1 MSSNK
6 LTKDELKDI
15 VKVCL
20 VEILE
25 EGLLKSSSLVESKNK
40 RQKRRSQ
47 PIQQKKDQRKDSYL
61 NKIAYKKS
69 APKINTNLSTDSLI
83 NEMLADTAKS
93 TLQEQIAADRKK
105 NVIAV
110 SNVDNATM
118 QVANN
123 ELNDLFGNEAA
134 DKWSKL
140 AFFDKN

>member
-1 MSSNK
+1 
-6 LTKDELKDI
+6 
-15 VKVCL
+15 
-20 VEILE
+20 
-25 EGLLKSSSLVESKNK
+25 
-40 RQKRRSQ
+40 
-47 PIQQKKDQRKDSYL
+47 
-61 NKIAYKKS
+61 
-69 APKINTNLSTDSLI
+69 LSTDSLI